1 MSTVERIAVLETQ
14 TQTILHRLDHIDL
27 CVDKLQRAVW
37 QAGGAVAVLVMLLQ
51 LLIYMAK

>member
-51 LLIYMAK
+51 LLIFMAK